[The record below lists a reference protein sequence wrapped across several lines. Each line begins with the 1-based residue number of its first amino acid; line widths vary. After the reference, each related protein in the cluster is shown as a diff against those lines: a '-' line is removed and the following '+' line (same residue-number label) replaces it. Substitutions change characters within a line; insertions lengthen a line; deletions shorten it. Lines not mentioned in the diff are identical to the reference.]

1 MDLIINPDGWLHQ
14 GEARYRCALG
24 RAGIKAEKQEGDGA
38 TPAGYF
44 PLRRLYYR
52 ADRME
57 TPETGLPKSVISEN
71 DGWCDDPACAS
82 YNRLVRLPHA
92 GSHEVLWRKDA
103 LYDAFV
109 TIGHNYDPSVS
120 GMGSAI
126 FMHFA
131 SPDYACTEGCIALA
145 VADLM
150 TVIACCDANTRI
162 LITP

>member
-1 MDLIINPDGWLHQ
+1 MDLIINSDGWLHQ
-14 GEARYRCALG
+14 GKARYRCAFG

-52 ADRME
+52 ADRIAAL
-57 TPETGLPKSVISEN
+57 ETGLPKSVITEN

-82 YNRLVRLPHA
+82 YNSLVQLPHE

-103 LYDAFV
+103 LYDAVV
-109 TIGHNYDPSVS
+109 TIGHNYDPAVA

-126 FMHFA
+126 FLHVAAPDFA
-131 SPDYACTEGCIALA
+131 YTEGCIALG

-150 TVIACCDANTRI
+150 TVLACCNAGTSI